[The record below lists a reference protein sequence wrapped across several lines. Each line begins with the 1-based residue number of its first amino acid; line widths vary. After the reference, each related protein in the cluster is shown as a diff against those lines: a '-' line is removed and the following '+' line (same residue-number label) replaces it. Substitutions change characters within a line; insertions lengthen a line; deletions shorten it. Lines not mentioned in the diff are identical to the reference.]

1 LRSLIKK
8 LPACLG
14 EVARENAVDVEAI
27 ELWFQDE
34 ARTGQKDKIT
44 RR

>member
-8 LPACLG
+8 LRACLG
-14 EVARENAVDVEAI
+14 EVARENAVDVE